1 MFGSIDL
8 PWLRV
13 QWRAHWIPLVSTGVL
28 YASFL
33 GISSTNVLPL
43 RLLKVI
49 SPTDIISHHLT
60 SLLDSDHPRRAPAPN
75 MAFLGS
81 WFLYTHPP
89 IRAAFRHLGMARN
102 QMKSGNMDE
111 MDGFGL
117 KPMQNLIELRNTS
130 EIVGQYLT
138 VS

>member
-1 MFGSIDL
+1 
-8 PWLRV
+8 
-13 QWRAHWIPLVSTGVL
+13 
-28 YASFL
+28 
-33 GISSTNVLPL
+33 
-43 RLLKVI
+43 
-49 SPTDIISHHLT
+49 
-60 SLLDSDHPRRAPAPN
+60 

-81 WFLYTHPP
+81 WFLYKHPP
-89 IRAAFRHLGMARN
+89 IRAPFRHLGMARN

-138 VS
+138 VSQKRNIF